1 MEIFFI
7 AGTYCCLIF
16 NVVILLNVYNLLKEF
31 QKKIQEN
38 FDDLKKINKNIKKSN
53 L

>member
-7 AGTYCCLIF
+7 AGTFGCLIF
-16 NVVILLNVYNLLKEF
+16 NVVILIFIHDSIKQF
-31 QKKIQEN
+31 QKITQDN
-38 FDDLKKINKNIKKSN
+38 FDDLKRVNKRIRKGE